1 MNAAGKHME
10 LQRHISFMKTEHS
23 DLEQQAEKLQETFD
37 KNQAEIEE
45 LLLKVQAEE
54 KRIEELQ
61 AQVHAVQEKKLR
73 SGQAGRRASDL
84 DTSVASDVSH
94 DTLAFDL
101 TMDTSYVCSTFN
113 LHALAAICD
122 LDMNW

>member
-1 MNAAGKHME
+1 ME

-23 DLEQQAEKLQETFD
+23 DLEQQAQKLQETFD